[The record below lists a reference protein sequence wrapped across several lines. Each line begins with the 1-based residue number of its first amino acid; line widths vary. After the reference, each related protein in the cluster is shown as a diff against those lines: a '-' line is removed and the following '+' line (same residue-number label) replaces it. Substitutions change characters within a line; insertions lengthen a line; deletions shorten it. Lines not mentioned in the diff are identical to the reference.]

1 MWWLGGSFPPEV
13 TRVADIPSR
22 WVNYEALMR
31 IESNIV
37 RLTESYGN
45 REVESDVS
53 LLLTFRQL
61 ESKSGRG
68 AEPEAV
74 KDLR

>member
-1 MWWLGGSFPPEV
+1 
-13 TRVADIPSR
+13 
-22 WVNYEALMR
+22 MR

-37 RLTESYGN
+37 RLTESHGN

-61 ESKSGRG
+61 ESKSGRS

-74 KDLR
+74 KDLRQLRYPNNVGTWCGRPATRGL